1 MHLRLVSLTA
11 LLTVECAAFCVA
23 AKVPS
28 KRDQVPLL
36 AAQSKP
42 TKRVAIVGGGTGGVT
57 ALKTLLGDL
66 PSETTRDW
74 EIVLFEQHRDVGG
87 VWSALQ
93 DSTPSFLTQGCFV
106 GFPTWSHPTTQNSLE
121 HRYTLGSRPIHH
133 ILLVSHHCWIQ
144 PTAFSLNINFHHYS
158 DDTQLSI

>member
-87 VWSALQ
+87 VWLALQ
-93 DSTPSFLTQGCFV
+93 DSTPSFLTHRMLRRLPDLEPPNYPELPGT
-106 GFPTWSHPTTQNSLE
+106 PLYPRLKTNTPHPTSQSPLLNSAD
-121 HRYTLGSRPIHH
+121 S
-133 ILLVSHHCWIQ
+133 LL
-144 PTAFSLNINFHHYS
+144 TEYNFPP
-158 DDTQLSI
+158 L